1 MKKSL
6 FAPLLACALLA
17 ATAADAATTI
27 FSQDFS
33 GGLGANE
40 SVSGRFS
47 VANGQMGHANNYFN
61 NEYSYYQ
68 ISLDLTNYTS
78 ATMQFDFSIDSE
90 YLFDGFNVLAST
102 AGVFDAKTDLL
113 MSDDPNFYSKVNGNF
128 KRLGDY
134 AAHGKMA
141 GKPTFDLS
149 QFAGQTV
156 NLRFQFQSD
165 QFAFKPGVRMDNLKI
180 TGNAIGAG
188 VPEPAT
194 WALMIGGFGLAGASL
209 RRSRQTALRIRA

>member
-1 MKKSL
+1 MKIQL
-6 FAPLLACALLA
+6 FAPLLASALLA

-27 FSQDFS
+27 FSQNFS

-40 SVSGRFS
+40 SVSGNFK
-47 VANGQMGHANNYFN
+47 VANGQMGHENHYSN

-68 ISLDLTNYTS
+68 ISLDLTGYTS
-78 ATMQFDFSIDSE
+78 ALLEFDFSIDSE
-90 YLFDGFNVLAST
+90 INYDGFNVLAST
-102 AGVFDAKTDLL
+102 DTVFTSATELLAPQNAGFYGT
-113 MSDDPNFYSKVNGNF
+113 MGNNFA
-128 KRLGDY
+128 RLGKY
-134 AAHGKMA
+134 AVSGKYA

-180 TGNAIGAG
+180 TGNAIGA

-194 WALMIGGFGLAGASL
+194 WALMIGGFGMAGATL